1 MALLVGLQVSKPDGQ
16 FLLNDHSAYL
26 KPFQY
31 YLHFFSPRLA
41 CAHWT
46 GSLVIFQTDGVYFL
60 LRTLA
65 QALPQAWSLFL
76 AIFQFINVFPVLQGL
91 LTPRPSLTA
100 SCFGDYLLSG
110 TTGSPGCTSH
120 VALLRT
126 PICGYT
132 FFCETCV
139 LHILMQVYTHIAMRC
154 FFFCLPR
161 P

>member
-16 FLLNDHSAYL
+16 FLLNDHSARL

-31 YLHFFSPRLA
+31 YLHFFFFRLA
-41 CAHWT
+41 YAHWT

-91 LTPRPSLTA
+91 LTPRPSLT
-100 SCFGDYLLSG
+100 
-110 TTGSPGCTSH
+110 PH
-120 VALLRT
+120 ALVIISSLELRA
-126 PICGYT
+126 PQAAP
-132 FFCETCV
+132 
-139 LHILMQVYTHIAMRC
+139 LM
-154 FFFCLPR
+154 
-161 P
+161 